1 MAIQE
6 PSDATYGT
14 HGILRDYWKIAP
26 YRSHKSHRINNRT
39 MPGARR
45 ESWGEL
51 IGELAS
57 QSVGLMR
64 DEVAL
69 ARREFEQKLK
79 TVQSAAA
86 VVAIGALIALIA
98 TLSIC
103 AAVIIALAEYVGP
116 WQSALIVGLILG
128 MAAGVAISIGVSR
141 FKRTSLKPRETIE
154 TLEENKEWLK
164 ELT

>member
-1 MAIQE
+1 V
-6 PSDATYGT
+6 T
-14 HGILRDYWKIAP
+14 
-26 YRSHKSHRINNRT
+26 
-39 MPGARR
+39 R

-57 QSVGLMR
+57 QSAGLVR

-69 ARREFEQKLK
+69 ARRELEQKLK
-79 TVQSAAA
+79 TIQSAAA
-86 VVAIGALIALIA
+86 VVAIGAIIALIA
-98 TLSIC
+98 ALSVC

-128 MAAGVAISIGVSR
+128 MAAGVAILFGVSR
-141 FKRTSLKPRETIE
+141 FKRTNLRPKQTIE
-154 TLEENKEWLK
+154 TLEENREWLK

>member
-14 HGILRDYWKIAP
+14 HGIYGDYWKIAP